1 MSKTAVTAALV
12 IPANPAAETDYHS
25 HYVRLGAARGRI
37 TAFAPLG
44 PGLAAADMGVPG
56 GMIDQDHA
64 AGKPSRR
71 EQEIVA
77 SWLDVDVPPELE
89 TAQFDIATLLAEIE
103 RLRDADWMATR
114 NMIQAEHRAHEAEQM
129 ARQSP
134 SGQLAGLLARAH
146 LRIAYLE
153 RMLEIALGP
162 CIADGTGQ

>member
-1 MSKTAVTAALV
+1 MDATAAAPV
-12 IPANPAAETDYHS
+12 IPANPAAKTGYHA
-25 HYVRLGAARGRI
+25 HYVRLGTARRRI

-77 SWLDVDVPPELE
+77 SWLAADVPPELE
-89 TAQFDIATLLAEIE
+89 TAQFDIVTLLAEIE

-114 NMIQAEHRAHEAEQM
+114 NMIQADHRAHEAEQM

-134 SGQLAGLLARAH
+134 SGHLADLLARAH

-162 CIADGTGQ
+162 GPADGTGQ